1 MTNVFISYRRDDAGD
16 TAGRIADRL
25 RALPQVDDVF
35 LDVESIS
42 YGEDF
47 IDKINHVISECE
59 YCLLLMGPRWDGPR
73 DGQLS
78 RIMEDDDFVR
88 MEARA
93 VLTSNIKVIPILLR
107 DAPMPSAENL
117 PSELAELTRRN
128 AFPLRTSFFAQDI
141 EILFDD
147 MFGKGRARPGQSM
160 VSKIGRLLTG
170 GLIGGLIGGALLIAF
185 AFALKLA
192 TGNSMSAL
200 FGYNRE
206 ATALVMLAVP
216 VVGFAIGAW
225 FRRH

>member
-1 MTNVFISYRRDDAGD
+1 MSNIFISYRRDDAGD

-59 YCLLLMGPRWDGPR
+59 YCLLLIGPRWHGPR
-73 DGQLS
+73 DDAPA

-93 VLTSNIKVIPILLR
+93 VIEGNIKVIPILLR
-107 DAPMPSAENL
+107 DADMPAADML
-117 PSELAELTRRN
+117 PSDLGELTRRN

-147 MFGKGRARPGQSM
+147 MFGKNRAKPGASM
-160 VSKIGRLLTG
+160 ASRIGRFLVG
-170 GLIGGLIGGALLIAF
+170 GLVGGLIGGALLIAF
-185 AFALKLA
+185 AFILKLT

-200 FGYNRE
+200 FGYSRE
-206 ATALVMLAVP
+206 ATTLVMLAVP
-216 VVGFAIGAW
+216 VAGFLLGGW
-225 FRRH
+225 MRRH